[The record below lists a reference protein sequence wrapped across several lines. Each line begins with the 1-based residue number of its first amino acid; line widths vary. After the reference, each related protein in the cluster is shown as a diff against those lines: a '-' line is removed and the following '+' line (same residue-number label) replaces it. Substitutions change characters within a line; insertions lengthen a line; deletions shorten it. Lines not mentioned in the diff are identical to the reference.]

1 MIFHKDLAEKVLR
14 GEKTATRRRMSDNP
28 NSPWYRG
35 GCRYKVGQV
44 FAVQPGRGKTRIG
57 EARVTAVFAG
67 RLGGVN
73 SGDAREEGFDSLL
86 AFREA
91 WARINGSY
99 DTAEFVWV
107 IEFELVE
114 VLRGD
119 GR

>member
-14 GEKTATRRRMSDNP
+14 GEKTVTRRRVSYNP
-28 NSPWYRG
+28 NSPWFRG

-44 FAVQPGRGKTRIG
+44 FAVQPGRGKCGIG
-57 EARVTAVFAG
+57 KARVTAVFVE
-67 RLGGVN
+67 RLGRVN

-91 WARINGSY
+91 WTRINGSY
-99 DTAEFVWV
+99 NTAEFVWV

-114 VLRGD
+114 AVSTD
-119 GR
+119 V